1 VRKLSLDRAK
11 HTPHDP
17 NRAALGGEFTSGLA
31 TRPASRAQGPHRTPT
46 SRHFS
51 YMPTRARLTTRTKP
65 AIARPE
71 RTTNTRDTWPSSAA
85 QLRAPPRLPHF
96 NFLLSVV
103 RRREPPARAAS
114 RSTEDRESRSALLA
128 PADDRDAQPAP
139 RSRPVKPRT
148 REQEPRSPPPNDRA
162 PSLVH
167 ENADVFVMW
176 PCRAFPPLFAPPF
189 APTAEAR
196 SARLV
201 WGGDAAEPPPADAG
215 REKRRSRPG
224 YPTALRAV
232 GPPGRAFTPP

>member
-1 VRKLSLDRAK
+1 MPVASGAKSNARFVRKLSLDRAK

-17 NRAALGGEFTSGLA
+17 NRAALGGEFTTGLA

-167 ENADVFVMW
+167 EI
-176 PCRAFPPLFAPPF
+176 L
-189 APTAEAR
+189 
-196 SARLV
+196 
-201 WGGDAAEPPPADAG
+201 
-215 REKRRSRPG
+215 
-224 YPTALRAV
+224 
-232 GPPGRAFTPP
+232 

>member
-1 VRKLSLDRAK
+1 MPVASGAKSNARFVRKLSLDRAK

-17 NRAALGGEFTSGLA
+17 NRAAQGGEFTSGLA

-148 REQEPRSPPPNDRA
+148 REQEPRS
-162 PSLVH
+162 LHQTTVH
-167 ENADVFVMW
+167 RLWFTKFSDVFVMW
-176 PCRAFPPLFAPPF
+176 PNKTSSISCHISR
-189 APTAEAR
+189 
-196 SARLV
+196 
-201 WGGDAAEPPPADAG
+201 EPS
-215 REKRRSRPG
+215 KQ
-224 YPTALRAV
+224 
-232 GPPGRAFTPP
+232 

>member
-1 VRKLSLDRAK
+1 MASGAKSNARFVRKLSLDRAK

-96 NFLLSVV
+96 TFASSDVK
-103 RRREPPARAAS
+103 RREPPGKTARSSA
-114 RSTEDRESRSALLA
+114 EDRGSISARLA
-128 PADDRDAQPAP
+128 PAFDRDAQPAP
-139 RSRPVKPRT
+139 RSRPERPRS
-148 REQEPRSPPPNDRA
+148 REQEPRSTSNVRRCT
-162 PSLVH
+162 VCVRGKC
-167 ENADVFVMW
+167 DVLAVYH
-176 PCRAFPPLFAPPF
+176 A
-189 APTAEAR
+189 T
-196 SARLV
+196 SA
-201 WGGDAAEPPPADAG
+201 
-215 REKRRSRPG
+215 
-224 YPTALRAV
+224 
-232 GPPGRAFTPP
+232 

>member
-1 VRKLSLDRAK
+1 MAAEHNKPRCGSAARDLRCSLDRAK

-46 SRHFS
+46 SHHFS

-167 ENADVFVMW
+167 EI
-176 PCRAFPPLFAPPF
+176 L
-189 APTAEAR
+189 
-196 SARLV
+196 
-201 WGGDAAEPPPADAG
+201 
-215 REKRRSRPG
+215 
-224 YPTALRAV
+224 
-232 GPPGRAFTPP
+232 

>member
-1 VRKLSLDRAK
+1 MPHQTHRSFVNSYETAPHARQTTQTERRWAGNSPPALRLDPQVEHKA
-11 HTPHDP
+11 PI
-17 NRAALGGEFTSGLA
+17 G
-31 TRPASRAQGPHRTPT
+31 RPLPF
-46 SRHFS
+46 HFS

-148 REQEPRSPPPNDRA
+148 REQEPRSPHQTT
-162 PSLVH
+162 VH
-167 ENADVFVMW
+167 RLWFTKFSDVFVMW
-176 PCRAFPPLFAPPF
+176 PNKTSSISCHISR
-189 APTAEAR
+189 
-196 SARLV
+196 
-201 WGGDAAEPPPADAG
+201 EPS
-215 REKRRSRPG
+215 KQ
-224 YPTALRAV
+224 
-232 GPPGRAFTPP
+232 

>member
-1 VRKLSLDRAK
+1 MLSTSLPPKYPNHDTTPRDGETARQRAGRGGAAGGGRHGHLRAVGWSAVKKRGRGWVLPVASGAKSNARFMRKLSLDRAK

-167 ENADVFVMW
+167 EI
-176 PCRAFPPLFAPPF
+176 L
-189 APTAEAR
+189 
-196 SARLV
+196 
-201 WGGDAAEPPPADAG
+201 
-215 REKRRSRPG
+215 
-224 YPTALRAV
+224 
-232 GPPGRAFTPP
+232 